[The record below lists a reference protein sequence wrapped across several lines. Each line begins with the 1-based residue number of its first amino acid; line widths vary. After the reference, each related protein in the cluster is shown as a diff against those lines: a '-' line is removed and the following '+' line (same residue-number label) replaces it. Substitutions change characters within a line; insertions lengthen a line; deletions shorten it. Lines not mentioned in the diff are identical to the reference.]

1 MIPFSFEIVND
12 STINIEY
19 VYGSEKFILN
29 LFLRHGVWTLHP
41 FDGMLLGNR
50 DLCRSVIADLIR
62 NKEFQI
68 MLAKQGIAMSSL
80 RTTIDLEPSSSEPE
94 TRARREPDWEPEPEA
109 GSIDDIREFIEYN
122 TIDDIIDLELT
133 QLDKKIEFYGEIL
146 KYVFMQNLGPGDPE
160 FDKIQSLQRTFKET
174 RERIAGHKDFDFGG
188 GNRKRF

>member
-19 VYGSEKFILN
+19 VFGSEKFVLN
-29 LFLRHGVWTLHP
+29 LFLRQGVWTIHP

-50 DLCRSVIADLIR
+50 DLCRSVIADLLR
-62 NKEFQI
+62 NKDFQI
-68 MLAKQGIAMSSL
+68 MLAKQGIALSSL
-80 RTTIDLEPSSSEPE
+80 RTTIDLDQSSPE
-94 TRARREPDWEPEPEA
+94 YEVRSRREPEPEVDPEP

-133 QLDKKIEFYGEIL
+133 QLDRKIAFYGEIL
-146 KYVFMQNLGPGDPE
+146 KYIFMQNLGPGDPE

-174 RERIAGHKDFDFGG
+174 RERIAGHKDFDLGG
-188 GNRKRF
+188 DRKRF

>member
-19 VYGSEKFILN
+19 VFGSEKFVLN
-29 LFLRHGVWTLHP
+29 LFLRQGVWTIHP

-50 DLCRSVIADLIR
+50 DLCRSVIADLLR
-62 NKEFQI
+62 NKDFQI
-68 MLAKQGIAMSSL
+68 MLAKQGIALSSL
-80 RTTIDLEPSSSEPE
+80 RTTIDLEQSASEYDG
-94 TRARREPDWEPEPEA
+94 RSRREPEPEVEPEP

-133 QLDKKIEFYGEIL
+133 QLDNKIAFYGEIL
-146 KYVFMQNLGPGDPE
+146 KYIFMQNLGPGDPE

-174 RERIAGHKDFDFGG
+174 RERIARHKDFDLGG
-188 GNRKRF
+188 GGKRF